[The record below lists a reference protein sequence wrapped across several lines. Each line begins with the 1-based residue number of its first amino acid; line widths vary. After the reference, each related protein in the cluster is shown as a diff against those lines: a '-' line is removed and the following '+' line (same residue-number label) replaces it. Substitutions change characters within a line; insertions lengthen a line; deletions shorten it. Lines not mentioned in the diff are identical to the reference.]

1 MNYRGISD
9 LNEDIIKWIP
19 QLPQDIE
26 LVVGIPR
33 SGLLA
38 ANLLSLHLNIPM
50 ADLDGFLESRILSA
64 GRRMKE
70 FDKYSF
76 LHTPRTVLVVDD
88 SLATGSQMDAAR
100 SMIEQ
105 AMLPHHVSFAA
116 VYVGTFEQMSKIDY
130 YFQHLPVPQLFEW
143 NMFHRTL
150 ENTCVDIDG
159 VLCPDPKY
167 YEDDDGDI
175 YEQFLRSVPALRI
188 PTYTIGWLVTCRLEK
203 YRVLTVEW
211 LRQHSIRFNNLIMME
226 YPDKKTRQ
234 REGAYSRFKASV
246 YLKTG
251 ADLFIESSPHEA
263 EEIVRLSGKYVY
275 CTSTHLMISPS
286 SFDRMSERVKE
297 ELRKTRQYPLQ
308 RLKGFYHALR
318 WWGRRI
324 LRDR

>member
-1 MNYRGISD
+1 MNYRNISD

-19 QLPQDIE
+19 SLPQDID

-38 ANLLSLHLNIPM
+38 ANLLGLHLNVPI
-50 ADLDGFLESRILSA
+50 ADLDGFLENRILAA
-64 GRRMKE
+64 GRRVKE

-76 LHTPRTVLVVDD
+76 LTMPRSVLIVDD

-100 SMIEQ
+100 SAIAQ
-105 AMLPHHVSFAA
+105 AKLPHRVYYAA
-116 VYVGTFEQMSKIDY
+116 VYVGTYEQMSKLDY

-143 NMFHRTL
+143 NMFHRNL

-159 VLCPDPKY
+159 VLCPDPEQ
-167 YEDDDGDI
+167 YEDDDGVI
-175 YEQFLRSVPALRI
+175 YEQFLRTVHVLRI

-203 YRVLTVEW
+203 YRELTNEW
-211 LRQHSIRFNNLIMME
+211 LHQHSISFNHLIMMD

-234 REGAYSRFKASV
+234 RDAAYARFKASV
-246 YLKTG
+246 YLKTC
-251 ADLFIESSPHEA
+251 ADLFIESSRHEA

-286 SFDRMSERVKE
+286 SMARLSEHIKE
-297 ELRKTRQYPLQ
+297 EIRKTRQYPLK

-318 WWGRRI
+318 WWGKRI
-324 LRDR
+324 FRGR